1 MSAEPPKPMQL
12 SPDGRYYWGGTGWL
26 PTLSPSGQWLW
37 DGTRWRPVQALPSP
51 QTAAISAP
59 APHPRPI
66 PASAWICGLLGAGA
80 TLVGA
85 GIAVFESNNHSI
97 CSSDIG
103 VLGQGLSPDVAQACN
118 TANLVY
124 YGGIAIAVVGA
135 LMVLG
140 AILVGALRR

>member
-1 MSAEPPKPMQL
+1 M
-12 SPDGRYYWGGTGWL
+12 
-26 PTLSPSGQWLW
+26 
-37 DGTRWRPVQALPSP
+37 
-51 QTAAISAP
+51 
-59 APHPRPI
+59 
-66 PASAWICGLLGAGA
+66 
-80 TLVGA
+80 
-85 GIAVFESNNHSI
+85 AVFESNNHSI

-135 LMVLG
+135 VMVLG